1 MPNYNDMKKAIDL
14 IRDRRNHYLTAEAYY
29 EGTQSEIFTNPS
41 WYRLLSVNGNDF
53 RFNFARTVVDSV
65 LNRLE
70 IANIT
75 ANTEEANQKI
85 QDIWQMNDLQ
95 IDADEIHR
103 RALVF
108 GDAYSIVWTDIN
120 GNITVDYNSPL
131 TTVMIYDD
139 ENPRLK
145 KFAAKLWQTEDPNDY
160 TKKIARLN
168 MYYPDRIEKFEM
180 SGEIENVVS
189 VTGFRLLDIVENP
202 WGEVPVFHFRTTKQY
217 GRPEHADAYGPQD
230 AINKLIVTHMNTV
243 DYQGAPQRYALSG
256 SGNSA
261 EFEDFNEEGTDA
273 ENLGMLKNGPGE
285 LWYLKG
291 VSKVGE
297 FSPADHKVFTEP
309 VRDFVRSMASITN
322 TPLHY
327 FERTGS
333 VPSGESLRT
342 AESPLLKK
350 VEDRQIT
357 FGSTWA
363 DLFRFILKI
372 DNEQEPNVQVDWAA
386 VESMDS
392 LDAWE
397 VAVKKRIVGV
407 SLEQVLIEM
416 GYDIEVARAIA
427 ATENSIATI
436 SQNTNTNNVLME
448 ATGGN
453 IGNTE

>member
-1 MPNYNDMKKAIDL
+1 MPSYNDMKKAIDL

-29 EGTQSEIFTNPS
+29 EGTQAEIFPNQRWYSLITNTA
-41 WYRLLSVNGNDF
+41 NDF

-75 ANTEEANQKI
+75 ANTEAANKKI
-85 QDIWQMNDLQ
+85 KDVWQMNDLQ

-108 GDAYSIVWTDIN
+108 GDCYSIVWTDIN

-131 TTVMIYDD
+131 TTIMIYED
-139 ENPRLK
+139 ENPRIK
-145 KFAAKLWQTEDPNDY
+145 KFAAKLWQTEDPNDH

-180 SGEIENVVS
+180 AGEIENVVS
-189 VTGFRLLDIVENP
+189 AGGFNLIDVVENP

-217 GRPEHADAYGPQD
+217 GRPEHADAFGPQD

-256 SGNSA
+256 GGNSS
-261 EFEDFNEEGTDA
+261 EFEDFDEEGTAAD
-273 ENLGMLKNGPGE
+273 NLGSLKNGPGE

-291 VSKVGE
+291 VSQVGE

-309 VRDFVRSMASITN
+309 VKDFVRSMASITN

-327 FERTGS
+327 FEKTGN

-342 AESPLLKK
+342 AEAPLLKK

-357 FGSTWA
+357 FGSTWT
-363 DLFRFILKI
+363 DMFRFILKV
-372 DNEQEPNVQVDWAA
+372 DNEAEPNVQIDWHA

-397 VAVKKRIVGV
+397 VAVKKRVVGV
-407 SLEQVLIEM
+407 TLEQVLIEM
-416 GYDIEVARAIA
+416 GYDLESAREIA
-427 ATENSIATI
+427 QQENSLTSL
-436 SQNTNTNNVLME
+436 SQNTNTNNVMME
-448 ATGGN
+448 TTGGE
-453 IGNTE
+453 IGNE

>member
-1 MPNYNDMKKAIDL
+1 MPNYNDMKKAIDT
-14 IRDRRNHYLTAEAYY
+14 IRDRRNYYLTAEAYY
-29 EGTQSEIFTNPS
+29 EGSVGEVFSNAK
-41 WYRLLSVNGNDF
+41 WYKLLTANKNDF

-70 IANIT
+70 INNIT
-75 ANTEEANQKI
+75 AMTEQANSKI
-85 QDIWQMNDLQ
+85 GDIWQMNDLQ

-103 RALVF
+103 RALVY
-108 GDAYSIVWTDIN
+108 GDCYSIVWTDVN

-131 TTVMIYDD
+131 TTIMIYDD
-139 ENPRLK
+139 ENPRTK

-168 MYYPDRIEKFEM
+168 MYYPDRIEKFQM

-189 VTGFRLLDIVENP
+189 AGGFMLIDTVENP
-202 WGEVPVFHFRTTKQY
+202 WGEVPVFHFRTSKQY
-217 GRPEHADAYGPQD
+217 GRPEHIDAYGPQD
-230 AINKLIVTHMNTV
+230 AINKLIITHMNTV

-256 SGNSA
+256 GGNSA
-261 EFEDFNEEGTDA
+261 EFEDFDEEST
-273 ENLGMLKNGPGE
+273 ENSLGALKNGPGE

-297 FSPADHKVFTEP
+297 FAPADHKVFTEP

-327 FERTGS
+327 FEKTGN
-333 VPSGESLRT
+333 VPSGEGLRT
-342 AESPLLKK
+342 AEAPLLKK

-363 DLFRFILKI
+363 DMFRFILQI
-372 DNEQEPNVQVDWAA
+372 DNEAEPNVEIKWRA

-397 VAVKKRIVGV
+397 VAVKKRVVGV

-416 GYDIEVARAIA
+416 GYDVEIAQQIA
-427 ATENSIATI
+427 AAEESIASIT
-436 SQNTNTNNVLME
+436 QNSNTNNVMME
-448 ATGGN
+448 ATGGE
-453 IGNTE
+453 IGNE